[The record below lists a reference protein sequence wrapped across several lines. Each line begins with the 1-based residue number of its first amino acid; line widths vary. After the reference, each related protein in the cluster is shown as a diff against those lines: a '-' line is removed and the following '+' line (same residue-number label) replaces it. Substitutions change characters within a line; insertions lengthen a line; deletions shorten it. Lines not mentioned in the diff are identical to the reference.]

1 MINGIRG
8 EDLDQ
13 DGFIYVMGMSSNVE
27 IHNRQIY
34 SILDLL
40 GDIGGLFD
48 ALKAIA
54 SIFLSIIFTLTG
66 NPIEEFLIS
75 LVYKRDDE

>member
-1 MINGIRG
+1 MINGLRG

-54 SIFLSIIFTLTG
+54 SILLTIIFALTG

-75 LVYKRDDE
+75 LVYKRDDK

>member
-1 MINGIRG
+1 
-8 EDLDQ
+8 
-13 DGFIYVMGMSSNVE
+13 MGMSSDVE

-34 SILDLL
+34 STLDLL

-54 SIFLSIIFTLTG
+54 SIFLSIIFALTG
-66 NPIEEFLIS
+66 NPIEEFLVS
-75 LVYKRDDE
+75 LVFKREEKGKIRTTRDLKSRNLR

>member
-1 MINGIRG
+1 
-8 EDLDQ
+8 
-13 DGFIYVMGMSSNVE
+13 MGMSPDVE

-48 ALKAIA
+48 ALKAIT
-54 SIFLSIIFTLTG
+54 SIFLSIIFALTG
-66 NPIEEFLIS
+66 NPIEEFLLS
-75 LVYKRDDE
+75 LVFKRDENGKTRTTRDLTSRNLR